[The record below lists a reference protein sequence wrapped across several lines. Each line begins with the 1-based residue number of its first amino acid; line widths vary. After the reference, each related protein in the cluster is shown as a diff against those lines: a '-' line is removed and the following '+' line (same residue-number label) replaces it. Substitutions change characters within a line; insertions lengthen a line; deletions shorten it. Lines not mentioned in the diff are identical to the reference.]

1 MRTCVSSASRRCCCF
16 RKTCTMVMLG
26 MGKRHTTYLILDRS
40 NSINDR
46 IPGCFTMH
54 GWGDQRSPQ
63 SPDEPSPL
71 CTLAYHNGFSFLA
84 VGAPDAF
91 NGTAHGSHGNL
102 ERVIVACM
110 RFGQLNITRWPPRA
124 RDALLLLQLSASRH
138 HHQPCHG
145 ARLRS
150 TARATYS
157 DLISRVYVRH
167 HSPASGSFNR
177 STLKA
182 AGTVT
187 IFASYYRSCLRAH
200 QRWCKPSSGHG
211 VSFAPHFL
219 QDIAL
224 YFVSIYLPFHL
235 SVTLADASSCD
246 LLCETH
252 FNQ

>member
-1 MRTCVSSASRRCCCF
+1 MLHHARVGRSALSAESGRTFAPLHTCVSQRFFIFGRWCARRVQRDGSWLSR
-16 RKTCTMVMLG
+16 
-26 MGKRHTTYLILDRS
+26 
-40 NSINDR
+40 
-46 IPGCFTMH
+46 
-54 GWGDQRSPQ
+54 Q
-63 SPDEPSPL
+63 SR
-71 CTLAYHNGFSFLA
+71 
-84 VGAPDAF
+84 
-91 NGTAHGSHGNL
+91 

-110 RFGQLNITRWPPRA
+110 RFGQLNITRWPLRA
-124 RDALLLLQLSASRH
+124 WDALLLLQLSASRH

-157 DLISRVYVRH
+157 DLTSRVYVRH
-167 HSPASGSFNR
+167 HSPASGSFDR

-235 SVTLADASSCD
+235 SVTLADASGPD
-246 LLCETH
+246 LICEPIH
-252 FNQ
+252 